1 MRKLPP
7 LNSIKAFEATAR
19 HLSFSKAAI
28 ELNVTAGAISQQV
41 KALENTLGVTLF
53 KRQNRLILL
62 TEEGQACLPHIS
74 MGLDKISEG
83 VSALY
88 QYENKRP
95 LTITLTPTFA
105 SGWLIPRLS
114 KFKKKHPEIDIR
126 IDATNE
132 VVDLI
137 NDDIDIAIR
146 FGSGE
151 FAGLEAEYLFP
162 QNVFPVCSPKLIET
176 VGSKPKRPES
186 LKHYPLL
193 HSAYS
198 ANAFIQADWDMWF
211 ATVGVD
217 SVDTSQGVHF
227 TQKEL
232 MIQAT
237 IEGQGVALLGDVI
250 ISKDLKEGRLIRLF
264 ESSIAL
270 EFSYFFVCTKAKL
283 KQPRIKAFRDWLLYE
298 VSLCDLNNN
307 RNI

>member
-7 LNSIKAFEATAR
+7 LNAIKAFEATAR
-19 HLSFSKAAI
+19 NLSFSKAAI

-41 KALENTLGVTLF
+41 KALENILGVTLF

-83 VSALY
+83 ISALY

-151 FAGLEAEYLFP
+151 FVGLQAEYLRYSTR
-162 QNVFPVCSPKLIET
+162 VFYDNCFIIIEDINHIGKTYLMLSNIDFSLMLI
-176 VGSKPKRPES
+176 P
-186 LKHYPLL
+186 LKIIFFHVWNLYLQL
-193 HSAYS
+193 R
-198 ANAFIQADWDMWF
+198 
-211 ATVGVD
+211 
-217 SVDTSQGVHF
+217 
-227 TQKEL
+227 
-232 MIQAT
+232 
-237 IEGQGVALLGDVI
+237 LLGNYSGSFFNIRTRPQIVQI
-250 ISKDLKEGRLIRLF
+250 ICHP
-264 ESSIAL
+264 A
-270 EFSYFFVCTKAKL
+270 TKTFTK
-283 KQPRIKAFRDWLLYE
+283 
-298 VSLCDLNNN
+298 
-307 RNI
+307 